1 MQSQQALPVEKD
13 KRTLREIQDEERAR
27 QEENDFL
34 KWWAEEEARTKRE
47 LDDAIVA
54 SNNANA
60 EPNASEKKRRKPKK
74 PKDLRDVGN
83 GSSSTAALVPGPST
97 GSADTSPTTVERPQ
111 KPRRPPRQSQ
121 NGIQPRDDSN
131 VSVQAP
137 AMLETNSP
145 RRGGGPRARGSTR
158 GARGGQSRPAVQAM

>member
-13 KRTLREIQDEERAR
+13 KRTLREIQDEERAH

-34 KWWAEEEARTKRE
+34 KWWAEEEARTKQE

-60 EPNASEKKRRKPKK
+60 NAGDKKKRKPRKA
-74 PKDLRDVGN
+74 KDLRDVGT
-83 GSSSTAALVPGPST
+83 GSGSLAAPVTGPST
-97 GSADTSPTTVERPQ
+97 GSADTSPTTAERPQ
-111 KPRRPPRQSQ
+111 KPRRPPRQPQ
-121 NGIQPRDDSN
+121 NGNQPRDDSN
-131 VSVQAP
+131 ASVQASER
-137 AMLETNSP
+137 LEIDSP
-145 RRGGGPRARGSTR
+145 RRGGGPRARGSAR